1 MKKEQVQ
8 TKEDDIK
15 PDLKHDTMEFSAAT
29 DGDDAL
35 DTDDVTYEEEGITG
49 EELDAIDDDD
59 DKEAAALN
67 AEETDHLADEDTLPE
82 EDWTE
87 DADLDDNAEDS

>member
-1 MKKEQVQ
+1 MKKEP
-8 TKEDDIK
+8 TKTPEDIK
-15 PDLKHDTMEFSAAT
+15 PDLKHDTMEYSAAT
-29 DGDDAL
+29 DGDDAM
-35 DTDDVTYEEEGITG
+35 DTDDATYEEEGITG

-59 DKEAAALN
+59 DSEAAALD

-82 EDWTE
+82 EDWIE